1 MQQAELKSLVDGLKA
16 DISKPAKFDRKTVAD
31 RANMANLAAL
41 EMLTETVAEK
51 NAAPLTEK
59 AGDLHGLARELG
71 DITGFIEKLGKRSK
85 RN

>member
-16 DISKPAKFDRKTVAD
+16 DISKPTKLDRKTVAD

-51 NAAPLTEK
+51 NTAPQMEK
-59 AGDLHGLARELG
+59 AGDLHRLAGELG
-71 DITGFIEKLGKRSK
+71 DITGFIEDLGQRAKQ
-85 RN
+85 N